1 MTKDVLLASGTSRIE
16 MTDVELHDRVSPLA
30 REWDLLAE
38 RLGASPF
45 LRPEWIAAWADA
57 FAPESLTIVVARR
70 RGELV
75 GVVPLHRRSS
85 ELRSAS
91 NEHSPE
97 FGFLAAD
104 TDVATDL
111 ARAIYAHGESA
122 VRFDFIDPE
131 DAGLAQCREI
141 GGRLGYRSAERVRI
155 RSPYL
160 QIEGEWEAYAR
171 HIRQKARAEPERRL
185 RRLHETGN
193 VLLDVADGSDRLD
206 ELLAEGYDLEAAGWK
221 GERGTAI
228 VARDD
233 TRAFYSGFA
242 RAAATRR
249 WLRLA
254 FLRLDGRA
262 LAFVFAL
269 ELDGVFYTLK
279 SGFDPGFARFGPSGL
294 LRYQLLKR
302 AFADGLRRYEFLGDA
317 DPWKLE
323 WTTTCHE
330 RSIFRT
336 FAPSLRG
343 LLAWSAHAHVLPRA
357 RRLPLAVGLRSRRR
371 R

>member
-1 MTKDVLLASGTSRIE
+1 M
-16 MTDVELHDRVSPLA
+16 ELHDRVSPLA

-45 LRPEWIAAWADA
+45 LRPEWITAWADA
-57 FAPESLTIVVARR
+57 FAPDALTIVVARR
-70 RGELV
+70 EGELV
-75 GVVPLHRRSS
+75 GLVPLRRRGG

-97 FGFLAAD
+97 FGFLAGDSDA
-104 TDVATDL
+104 AADL
-111 ARAIYAHGESA
+111 ARAIYGHGESA

-131 DAGLAQCREI
+131 DSGLAQCRQI
-141 GGRLGYRSAERVRI
+141 GAWLGYRSAERVRI

-171 HIRQKARAEPERRL
+171 RIRQKARAEPERRL
-185 RRLHETGN
+185 RRLNETGN
-193 VLLDVADGSDRLD
+193 ALLDIADGSDRLD
-206 ELLAEGYDLEAAGWK
+206 ELLAEGYHLEAAGWK
-221 GERGTAI
+221 GEKGTAI

-242 RAAATRR
+242 RAAATRG

-269 ELDGVFYTLK
+269 EVDGVFYTLK

-323 WTTTCHE
+323 WTANCHE
-330 RSIFRT
+330 RSVVRT

-343 LLAWSAHAHVLPRA
+343 LLAWSVHAHVLPRA
-357 RRLPLAVGLRSRRR
+357 RRLPLVAALRSRRR